1 MIIKLKNVIPVCC
14 LASLFKEEPYF
25 LLSARKTRVK
35 TKTLRLSGPRAA
47 YCCPRNRSEAETN
60 PSWARRPTST
70 YWWSLVSSWWV
81 FVWGGAAW
89 WQPKRSTA
97 NWWTPSSPSWLTV
110 CLPSTSGSVFYFVD
124 IVDNLNVIW
133 YTYIKFVKLINTQLN
148 EVSIHWVWT

>member
-1 MIIKLKNVIPVCC
+1 MIIMLKNVILVCC

-25 LLSARKTRVK
+25 LSSARKTRVK

-47 YCCPRNRSEAETN
+47 YCYPRNRSEVETN

-89 WQPKRSTA
+89 WQRKRSTA
-97 NWWTPSSPSWLTV
+97 NWWTPSSPSWLIV
-110 CLPSTSGSVFYFVD
+110 CLPSTSGWFNQNIFWSLYMYYMMDSF
-124 IVDNLNVIW
+124 
-133 YTYIKFVKLINTQLN
+133 YTYKRWSYFCVLHQK
-148 EVSIHWVWT
+148 SC

>member
-1 MIIKLKNVIPVCC
+1 MINMLKNVECIT
-14 LASLFKEEPYF
+14 SLFKERPYF
-25 LLSARKTRVK
+25 LSSARKTRVK

-47 YCCPRNRSEAETN
+47 YCYPRNRSVVETN
-60 PSWARRPTST
+60 PSWARRPTSM

-81 FVWGGAAW
+81 CVWGGAAW
-89 WQPKRSTA
+89 WEPKRSTA

-124 IVDNLNVIW
+124 IVDNVIW

-148 EVSIHWVWT
+148 EVSIH

>member
-1 MIIKLKNVIPVCC
+1 MINMLKNVECIT
-14 LASLFKEEPYF
+14 SLFKERPYF
-25 LLSARKTRVK
+25 LSSARKTRVK

-47 YCCPRNRSEAETN
+47 YCYPKNRSVVETN
-60 PSWARRPTST
+60 PSWARRPTSM

-81 FVWGGAAW
+81 CVWGGAAW

-124 IVDNLNVIW
+124 IVDNVIW

-148 EVSIHWVWT
+148 EVSIH